1 MFAFLG
7 LEVQIE
13 LAPFVIIRESY
24 HPLMSHTRS
33 RHGAARRK
41 MKRNGASA
49 SRSRTIMNDHVNTSD
64 HVFTNEESDLQIMVP
79 EYRPEVPDLKIN

>member
-1 MFAFLG
+1 
-7 LEVQIE
+7 
-13 LAPFVIIRESY
+13 
-24 HPLMSHTRS
+24 
-33 RHGAARRK
+33 
-41 MKRNGASA
+41 MKRNGAAA